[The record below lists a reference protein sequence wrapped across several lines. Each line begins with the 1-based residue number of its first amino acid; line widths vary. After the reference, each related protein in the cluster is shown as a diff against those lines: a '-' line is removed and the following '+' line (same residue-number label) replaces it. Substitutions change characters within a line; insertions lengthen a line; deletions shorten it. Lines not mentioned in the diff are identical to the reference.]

1 MKDLKYVRPYLSIIF
16 IASSS
21 GLFILYLANGC
32 CLLPSAGTI
41 SSSSIPQCRL
51 WSSIFSIG
59 IPAWDFL
66 FIVRHP
72 FRAGVLKPDRQVTW
86 PEQLQMPWQFTLRK
100 LGKLHKIIQKEK
112 KKREISE
119 TCLEIETCF
128 QCKFRRL
135 KCKRTSNY
143 QTMDSLRSEVLS
155 YSWFLHCQVKC
166 LKTL

>member
-1 MKDLKYVRPYLSIIF
+1 MEAACYLQ
-16 IASSS
+16 
-21 GLFILYLANGC
+21 LA
-32 CLLPSAGTI
+32 PVHQAAFHSVV
-41 SSSSIPQCRL
+41 
-51 WSSIFSIG
+51 WVSIFSIG

-66 FIVRHP
+66 FIVGHP
-72 FRAGVLKPDRQVTW
+72 FRAGVLKPDGRVSW
-86 PEQLQMPWQFTLRK
+86 PEQLQRLWQFSLRK

-143 QTMDSLRSEVLS
+143 QIMDSLRSEVLS

-166 LKTL
+166 LKHCKTTHTQYIYIYLYIVLYIAYIICW